1 MEWAKRDCFTGREER
16 LYAVKLVKFLRGR
29 GIIAEID
36 GNERNLKGQFKLA
49 DRIGVEYTLVIG
61 SDELAQGKITV
72 KNMRKSEQY
81 QMDFDRDKLIEMLVS
96 EE

>member
-1 MEWAKRDCFTGREER
+1 M
-16 LYAVKLVKFLRGR
+16 
-29 GIIAEID
+29 
-36 GNERNLKGQFKLA
+36 KGQFKLA

-72 KNMRKSEQY
+72 KNMRKAEQY

>member
-1 MEWAKRDCFTGREER
+1 
-16 LYAVKLVKFLRGR
+16 
-29 GIIAEID
+29 
-36 GNERNLKGQFKLA
+36 
-49 DRIGVEYTLVIG
+49 LVIG

>member
-1 MEWAKRDCFTGREER
+1 M
-16 LYAVKLVKFLRGR
+16 
-29 GIIAEID
+29 
-36 GNERNLKGQFKLA
+36 KGQFKLA

>member
-1 MEWAKRDCFTGREER
+1 MVAFTGREER
-16 LYAVKLVKFLRGR
+16 LYAVKLVKFLRRR

>member
-1 MEWAKRDCFTGREER
+1 MVAFTGREER